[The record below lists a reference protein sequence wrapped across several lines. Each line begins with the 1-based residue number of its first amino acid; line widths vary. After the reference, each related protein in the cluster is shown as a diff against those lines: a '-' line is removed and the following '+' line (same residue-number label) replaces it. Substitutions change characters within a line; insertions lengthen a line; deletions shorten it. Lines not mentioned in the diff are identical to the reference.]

1 MSELEK
7 NITSLI
13 NNIYNALSRSIVTSN
28 IALSQLL
35 QEGVIAGYEIPTD
48 ERNIPIVMG
57 CRPCGRGVIII
68 YIEDVGKIYFM
79 DLSVDSDGEINKILT
94 IMDWGTDDIA
104 EPKWQDLIDEVH
116 DWVAGNVEKI
126 EIPY

>member
-1 MSELEK
+1 
-7 NITSLI
+7 
-13 NNIYNALSRSIVTSN
+13 
-28 IALSQLL
+28 
-35 QEGVIAGYEIPTD
+35 
-48 ERNIPIVMG
+48 
-57 CRPCGRGVIII
+57 
-68 YIEDVGKIYFM
+68 M